1 MTSDSQ
7 GDGIR
12 YPSIIFRAGGGL
24 YCADS
29 RYVSTILEQPKFQIL
44 PDAPPYITGIFPY
57 RDKSITMFDLR
68 KALKQP
74 SMDEE
79 YEAFVGM
86 LDARKQDHINWVN
99 ALVHSVET
107 GEQFTLATDPHQCA
121 LGQWYD
127 HFHSDSQEITMHL
140 SKLDAPHKQLHESA
154 LRIQACM
161 NAGSNEGERETC
173 EQSILEEIRNQYV
186 PQVLASL
193 DDAKEIFRTR
203 VYHAMVLVLSGDTS
217 LGVVVDEVLAVE
229 ELNEEPTGAAQAIW
243 SNSPY
248 IGNVVRSE
256 NFPEL
261 ILEVNLPA
269 IMESAGEEQQRA
281 WGINA

>member
-1 MTSDSQ
+1 MISNSQ
-7 GDGIR
+7 DDGIR

-44 PDAPPYITGIFPY
+44 PDTPPYITGIFPY

-68 KALKQP
+68 TALRQP
-74 SMDEE
+74 SMEEE
-79 YEAFVGM
+79 YAAFSKM
-86 LDARKQDHINWVN
+86 LDDRRQDHINWVN
-99 ALVHSVET
+99 ALEHSIET
-107 GEQFTLATDPHQCA
+107 GERFTLATDPHQCA
-121 LGQWYD
+121 LGQWFD
-127 HFHSDSQEITMHL
+127 HFHSDSQEITLRL
-140 SKLDAPHKQLHESA
+140 SKLDAPHKKLHESA
-154 LRIQACM
+154 LLVEQCRQQGDEEEQEKCIQ
-161 NAGSNEGERETC
+161 
-173 EQSILEEIRNQYV
+173 QVLHDIHEEYV
-186 PQVLASL
+186 PQVLAAL
-193 DDAKEIFRTR
+193 DDVKEIFRTR

-229 ELNEEPTGAAQAIW
+229 ELSEEPTGTAQAIW

-269 IMESAGEEQQRA
+269 IMETASEEQQRA
-281 WGINA
+281 WGIHA